1 MKQRCSRRGR
11 GHNENVRRLGA
22 WIVAVPVMVAGTE
35 IAHTLAYRIVYPEAV
50 VRWRVLSAS
59 GHGYMAR
66 APLVLGLGF
75 ALVAVALVTLLVDAA
90 RRRPTTEVAPW
101 AFALLPL
108 LSFTAQEFLERWVA
122 LGSVPWWMVEQPTFR
137 VGLLLQLPFAAL
149 AYLVARLLL
158 RTARSAGAAVAVS
171 SRVTVLLP
179 TASALR
185 PVAAATVRRRVPAL
199 GFGVRGPPI
208 LA

>member
-1 MKQRCSRRGR
+1 M
-11 GHNENVRRLGA
+11 RRLGA
-22 WIVAVPVMVAGTE
+22 WIVALPVMVAGTE
-35 IAHTLAYRIVYPEAV
+35 IAHALAYRIVYPEAG
-50 VRWRVLSAS
+50 VRWRVLAAS

-75 ALVAVALVTLLVDAA
+75 ALVAVGLVSLLVDAA
-90 RRRPTTEVAPW
+90 RRRPTTEIAPW

-108 LSFTAQEFLERWVA
+108 LSFTAQEFLERWAA

-149 AYLVARLLL
+149 AFLVARLLL
-158 RTARSAGAAVAVS
+158 RTARSAVAAFAAAPRVVLVA
-171 SRVTVLLP
+171 P
-179 TASALR
+179 AASALR

-199 GFGVRGPPI
+199 GFGVRGPPV
-208 LA
+208 LV

>member
-1 MKQRCSRRGR
+1 VQ

-35 IAHTLAYRIVYPEAV
+35 IAHTLAYRIVYPQAE
-50 VRWRVLSAS
+50 VRWGVLAAS

-75 ALVAVALVTLLVDAA
+75 ALVAVGLVSLLVDAA

-149 AYLVARLLL
+149 ACVVARLLL
-158 RTARSAGAAVAVS
+158 RTARSAGAAFAAAP
-171 SRVTVLLP
+171 RVVLLAP
-179 TASALR
+179 TSSVLR
-185 PVAAATVRRRVPAL
+185 PASPATVRRRVPAL
-199 GFGVRGPPI
+199 GFGIRGPPI
-208 LA
+208 LV

>member
-1 MKQRCSRRGR
+1 MKPGRPRADR

-35 IAHTLAYRIVYPEAV
+35 IAHTLAYRIVYPQV
-50 VRWRVLSAS
+50 DVRWRVLAAS

-75 ALVAVALVTLLVDAA
+75 ALVAVGFVSLLVDAA
-90 RRRPTTEVAPW
+90 RRRPTTEIAPW

-158 RTARSAGAAVAVS
+158 RTARSAGAVFAVAP
-171 SRVTVLLP
+171 RIVLVAP

-185 PVAAATVRRRVPAL
+185 PAAAATVRRRVPAL
-199 GFGVRGPPI
+199 
-208 LA
+208 